1 MNNTPKGN
9 RKHIVFYGKRNAGK
23 STLMNR
29 IVGQD
34 ISVVS
39 SIKGTTTDPVSK
51 AVELIPFGPVLFI
64 DTGGVD
70 DGGDLGELRVEKT
83 ENTLEKADFAV
94 YVISIEDRDEGFYLE
109 YREKFKERNIPYIT
123 VINKIDTVSEEKL
136 KQIRYDLVINKKWKN
151 TVFTTI
157 KDGQTIENLKDEIIK
172 NLKKDSE
179 EETFIGDLIPQN
191 GKVILVVPIDSE
203 APKGRLI
210 LPQVQLIRDCLDHGI
225 KSYVVRDTEL
235 ASAIED
241 LAEIDLVVTDSQIFK
256 KVDQIVPKHI
266 PLTSFSILMARQKGD
281 LSVFLEGIQAI
292 ERLKEREFPRV
303 LIMESC
309 SHNTSHEDIGSVKIP
324 MMLNKYLGKPI
335 DFQFRM
341 GEDFPKNI
349 EDYDVV
355 VHCGSCMLNKKA
367 MEHRIRICKLNNVPL
382 TNYGIVLAYLT
393 GILERSV
400 KIFHLNF
407 ILPKF

>member
-1 MNNTPKGN
+1 MNNTPKGS

-23 STLMNR
+23 STLMNH

-64 DTGGVD
+64 DTGGID

-83 ENTLEKADFAV
+83 ANTLEKADFAV
-94 YVISIEDRDEGFYLE
+94 YVISIEDMDEGFYLD
-109 YREKFKERNIPYIT
+109 YRKKFKERNIPYIT
-123 VINKIDTVSEEKL
+123 VVNKIDTVSEKKL
-136 KQIRYDLVINKKWKN
+136 KEIKSDLEFNKEWQN
-151 TVFTTI
+151 IVFTTTEDS
-157 KDGQTIENLKDEIIK
+157 KTIENLKDEIIK

-191 GKVILVVPIDSE
+191 SKVVLVVPIDSE

-241 LAEIDLVVTDSQIFK
+241 LTEIDLVVTDSQIFK
-256 KVDQIVPKHI
+256 EVDKIVPEHI

-292 ERLKEREFPRV
+292 ERLKEIEFPRV

-309 SHNTSHEDIGSVKIP
+309 SHNNSHEDIGSVKIP
-324 MMLNKYLGKPI
+324 MMLNKHLGKSI

-349 EDYDVV
+349 EYYDLVI
-355 VHCGSCMLNKKA
+355 HCGSCMLNKKT
-367 MEHRIRICKLNNVPL
+367 MEHRIKICKMNNIPI

-400 KIFHLNF
+400 KIFYPNL
-407 ILPKF
+407 ILPEF